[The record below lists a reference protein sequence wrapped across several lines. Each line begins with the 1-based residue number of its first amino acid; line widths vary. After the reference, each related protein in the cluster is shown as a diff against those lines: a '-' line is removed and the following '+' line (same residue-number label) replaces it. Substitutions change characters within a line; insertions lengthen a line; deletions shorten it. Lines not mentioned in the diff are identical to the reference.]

1 MKGPLSFVVAV
12 AAGVSVTWVG
22 LAEGAW
28 WLAFPVGLVIGGV
41 LARAGEGLVAAAM
54 AGMLGWL
61 LPLEMLQTRYGLAPT
76 IASLAAIVG
85 VPPSQGFVAI
95 VLTGVVGMLLG
106 LTGAWLSSAVGSLAA
121 PVWRRVVRDQRRPPA
136 SSPEVW

>member
-1 MKGPLSFVVAV
+1 MKGPLWFVVAV

-41 LARAGEGLVAAAM
+41 LARAGEGLVAAAL

-61 LPLEMLQTRYGLAPT
+61 LPLEMVQARYGLGST
-76 IASLAAIVG
+76 IAGLAAILG
-85 VPPSQGFVAI
+85 APPSQGFVAV

-106 LTGAWLSSAVGSLAA
+106 LTGAWLSSAVGSLGA
-121 PVWRRVVRDQRRPPA
+121 PVWRRVIGDQRRPPA